1 MAAIMTLQ
9 TLCDYSDRE
18 AAGAARFDVRWKVAC
33 GLAIDEGFHPSSLV
47 YWRKRLPKSD
57 RPHRINDAVKKV
69 VEETGILKG
78 RRRQAVDSTILA
90 DAVLHANYRI
100 SGRQGKQGKAPAT
113 QTRRMESVSVCS
125 RRDLPHPD
133 GIPHS

>member
-1 MAAIMTLQ
+1 MRGSIPRRWCT
-9 TLCDYSDRE
+9 
-18 AAGAARFDVRWKVAC
+18 GASGWRSPIARTV
-33 GLAIDEGFHPSSLV
+33 ST
-47 YWRKRLPKSD
+47 
-57 RPHRINDAVKKV
+57 NAVKKV